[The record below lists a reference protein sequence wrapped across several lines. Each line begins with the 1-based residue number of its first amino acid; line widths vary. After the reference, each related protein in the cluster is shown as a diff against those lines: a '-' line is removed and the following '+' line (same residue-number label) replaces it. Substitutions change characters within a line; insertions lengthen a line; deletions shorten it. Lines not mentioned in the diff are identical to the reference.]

1 MSAPVL
7 DHSHATLED
16 PAVDDPTDET
26 APDQSSFGNSGLMI
40 PARYLADLPAMAL
53 GLAGTLLWIST
64 WDQPWRT
71 LFQVLVGLWVASLIL
86 GPWIR
91 WATVRFT
98 VSTQGVQVDS
108 GLIFRRSEFLPWD
121 LVTSIDDRQPWN
133 LRMFGLTEVVCAQTG
148 EDGSRVTLEALRPE
162 QVEVLRRLSERST
175 GAHHLGAPAPQAE
188 RPAPEPVIEPD
199 SHGQTATEERLV
211 YRTTVRDLL
220 LMSLIYGQVLVLV
233 PPLAFG
239 LLEVAELFGLSR
251 ALEDSL
257 VSGLGSWPTAV
268 LIVLIAVGAGLAAT
282 VLKYHDFT
290 VHALPGGRLRI
301 RYGLLST
308 HQRLISPGAV
318 QGVVWQRNAV
328 EQLTGRVRLS
338 ALTLD
343 SSSQLGGNLVLP
355 SVPRAVA
362 EHIVTEHLPD
372 FAASS
377 TALSRGRSPLV
388 LNLLVAIVMA
398 IAVVSTWQLL
408 VLDWGWGLWWA
419 VPVCM
424 LVLMVS
430 GWILGVL
437 TARFGAD
444 RTAGLFT
451 SRRVLLSEQVM
462 VVRASRLHAVT
473 ALHGPGAT
481 RRSRPAWIPTVH
493 CFAGSPTRRT
503 ALRTTPEVLGQIQE
517 MVRHDSVPL
526 RA

>member
-1 MSAPVL
+1 MSAPVV
-7 DHSHATLED
+7 DRRPAAVED
-16 PAVDDPTDET
+16 PAVDDDMDET
-26 APDQSSFGNSGLMI
+26 MPDQTTFGNSGRMI
-40 PARYLADLPAMAL
+40 LARYLADLPAMAL

-98 VSTQGVQVDS
+98 LSAQGVQVDS
-108 GLIFRRSEFLPWD
+108 GLVFRRSEFLPWD

-133 LRMFGLTEVVCAQTG
+133 LRLFGLTEVVCAQTG
-148 EDGSRVTLEALRPE
+148 EGGSRVTLEALRPE
-162 QVEVLRRLSERST
+162 QVEVLRTQSEQSVGSHHPVAPAERLSPETAVEPER
-175 GAHHLGAPAPQAE
+175 
-188 RPAPEPVIEPD
+188 D
-199 SHGQTATEERLV
+199 GQDTEEERLV

-239 LLEVAELFGLSR
+239 LLEVAELFGLSH

-257 VSGLGSWPTAV
+257 VSGLGSWPTAA
-268 LIVLIAVGAGLAAT
+268 LIVLLAVGAGLAAT

-290 VHALPGGRLRI
+290 VHALAGGRLRI
-301 RYGLLST
+301 CYGLLST

-318 QGVVWQRNAV
+318 QGVVWQRNAM

-355 SVPRAVA
+355 SVPRVVA
-362 EHIVTEHLPD
+362 ERIVAEHLPD

-377 TALSRGRSPLV
+377 AALSRGRSPLA
-388 LNLLVAIVMA
+388 LNLLVAIVLA
-398 IAVVSTWQLL
+398 AAVVGTWRLL

-419 VPVCM
+419 VPVCV
-424 LVLMVS
+424 LVLMLT
-430 GWILGVL
+430 GWVLGIL
-437 TARFGAD
+437 TARFAAD
-444 RTAGLFT
+444 RAAGLFS

-473 ALHGPGAT
+473 ALHGPGAA
-481 RRSRPAWIPTVH
+481 RRAHPAWLPTVH

-503 ALRTTPEVLGQIQE
+503 ARRTTPEVLEQIQE